1 MPQKNVIITGATGNL
16 GKVVTQ
22 KFLQAGYTVVATTS
36 PRSIKST
43 QVENLFYYQVDL
55 TDEVESKSFVQ
66 KVISTHGQIHAALLL
81 AGGFTPGK
89 LEKTSSEDVSTM
101 FALNF
106 KTALHVAQPVWAHM
120 KQQQEGST
128 ILIGAKPVL
137 NANEAKNAVA
147 YSLSKSLIFKLAEI
161 LNAEGNDH
169 NLTANVIVPGTIDTP
184 DNRSA
189 MPKADFSKWIS
200 PDAMADVMLRIC
212 ADADYARENPV
223 IRMFE

>member
-22 KFLQAGYTVVATTS
+22 KFLQAGYSVIATAS
-36 PRSIKST
+36 PRSAKSAH
-43 QVENLFYYQVDL
+43 VENLSYYQVDL
-55 TDEVESKSFVQ
+55 TDESVSKSFVE
-66 KVISTHGQIHAALLL
+66 KVIATHGQIHAALLL

-89 LEKTSSEDVSTM
+89 LEKTSGDDVNRM

-120 KQQQEGST
+120 KQQQEGNI
-128 ILIGAKPVL
+128 ILIGAKPAL
-137 NANEAKNAVA
+137 NGNDAKNAVA

-161 LNAEGNDH
+161 LNADGKDR
-169 NLTANVIVPGTIDTP
+169 NLTASVLVPGTIDTP

-189 MPKADFSKWIS
+189 MPNADFSKWIS
-200 PDAMADVMLRIC
+200 PDTMADVMLRIC
-212 ADADYARENPV
+212 TDADYARENPV
-223 IRMFE
+223 IKMF

>member
-22 KFLQAGYTVVATTS
+22 KFLQAGYSVIATAS
-36 PRSIKST
+36 PRSTINSET
-43 QVENLFYYQVDL
+43 ENLFYYQVDL
-55 TDEVESKSFVQ
+55 TDEGESKSFVE
-66 KVISTHGQIHAALLL
+66 KAITTHGPIHAALLL

-89 LEKTSSEDVSTM
+89 LEKTSGDDVNRM

-106 KTALHVAQPVWAHM
+106 KTAFHVAQPVWAHM
-120 KQQQEGST
+120 KEQQKGT
-128 ILIGAKPVL
+128 IILIGAKPVL
-137 NANEAKNAVA
+137 NVIESKNSVA

-161 LNAEGNDH
+161 LNADGKDH
-169 NLTANVIVPGTIDTP
+169 ILTANVLVPGTIDTP

-189 MPKADFSKWIS
+189 MPNADFSKWVS
-200 PDAMADVMLRIC
+200 PNAMTDVMLRLC

-223 IRMFE
+223 IKMF

>member
-22 KFLQAGYTVVATTS
+22 KFLQAGYRVLATAS
-36 PRSIKST
+36 PRSPIST
-43 QVENLFYYQVDL
+43 TAENLTYYQVDL
-55 TDEVESKSFVQ
+55 TNEGESKSFVE
-66 KVISTHGQIHAALLL
+66 KVIATHGQIHAALFL

-89 LEKTSSEDVSTM
+89 LEKTSGDAVNKM

-106 KTALHVAQPVWAHM
+106 KTALYVAQPVLEHM
-120 KQQQEGST
+120 KQRQQGCMVF
-128 ILIGAKPVL
+128 IGAKPVL

-161 LNAEGNDH
+161 LNAEGNQH

-189 MPKADFSKWIS
+189 MPKADFTKWIS

-212 ADADYARENPV
+212 ADDNYARENPV